1 MSELVETLS
10 GLLVPESAL
19 PPTPSNVDLSG
30 TFDSKEAA
38 ERWIAKCV
46 VRWEW
51 SLALDQVN
59 WARPEEEPV
68 FKARAFRRSGQIH
81 DTTMGSYVE
90 NSEDKMLAPY
100 VEVSK
105 ETTGDESLPPIYRVI
120 NKY

>member
-19 PPTPSNVDLSG
+19 PPIPSNVDLSG
-30 TFDSKEAA
+30 TFSSAEAA
-38 ERWIAKCV
+38 ERWISKCV

-51 SLALDQVN
+51 SLALDHVN
-59 WARPEEEPV
+59 ASNPDEEPRYR
-68 FKARAFRRSGQIH
+68 ARAFRRGGQIH
-81 DTTMGSYVE
+81 DTTRESYVE

-105 ETTGDESLPPIYRVI
+105 ESVEDETLPPIYRVV
-120 NKY
+120 NKF